1 MSSSSSSSSSSS
13 LTCGDRRLA
22 LRSATPIVMGIVNV
36 TPDSF
41 SDGGRHHT
49 TQAAIDHAQRLLD
62 DGADVLDIGGESTR
76 PGAAAVSVD
85 DERARVLP
93 VIEGLVARG
102 ITNLSIDTRRATI
115 ARAALT
121 AGASWIN
128 DVSGFGDVDMA
139 AACVGAD
146 ATIVMHW
153 ITQDAARVVAHVD
166 VVAEVAAWL
175 RERVVRGVAAGIDPA
190 TIVVD
195 PGVGFSKSLPDT
207 IALTNALRRL
217 VDDSGAAGVLYGP
230 SRKRF
235 LGTLSGRAEATDR
248 DAATIGAVVFAALNG
263 ADIVRVHDVKGCV
276 DALKVVAG
284 LRG

>member
-1 MSSSSSSSSSSS
+1 MSSSSSS

-22 LRSATPIVMGIVNV
+22 LRSAKPIVMGIVNV

-76 PGAAAVSVD
+76 PGAVAVSVD

-139 AACVGAD
+139 AACVAAD

-153 ITQDAARVVAHVD
+153 ITQDAASVVAHVD

-175 RERVVRGVAAGIDPA
+175 RERVARGVAAGIDPA

-248 DAATIGAVVFAALNG
+248 DAATIGAVAFAALNG